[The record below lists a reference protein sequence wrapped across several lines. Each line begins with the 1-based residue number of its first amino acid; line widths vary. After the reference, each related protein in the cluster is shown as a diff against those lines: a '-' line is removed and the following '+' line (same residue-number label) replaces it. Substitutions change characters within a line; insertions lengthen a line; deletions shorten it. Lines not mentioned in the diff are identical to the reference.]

1 MGIVLC
7 VFVAIMS
14 NWTLRLLVNLGRAHG
29 ASTYEDLTQRAF
41 GPGGFAVAVAMQ
53 ALFSFGAMC
62 SYLLI
67 VGDTL
72 VPVLRDLTTWS
83 ETAPALVSRRV
94 VIAAVSLAVVLP
106 LSLYRAYGRLAKYSF
121 VKAVAMSVLVV
132 AVCVF
137 AAQLHVPSANDAE
150 WRLRS
155 VHGGVF
161 RAIGT
166 FAFAFVCHHQ
176 TFLAYRSLRHAS
188 RRRFA
193 IVTHGATIG
202 ALVLSLTLAIAGY
215 CTFWETTLP
224 DILDSYDGVYAGEGR
239 PGVIRGSAG
248 GWEG

>member
-7 VFVAIMS
+7 VFVAILS

-41 GPGGFAVAVAMQ
+41 GPGGFAVAVLMQ

-72 VPVLRDLTTWS
+72 VPVLRELTPWAD
-83 ETAPALVSRRV
+83 TAPALVSRRV
-94 VIAAVSLAVVLP
+94 VIAAVSIAVVLP

-121 VKAVAMSVLVV
+121 VKAVAVSVMVIT
-132 AVCVF
+132 VCVF
-137 AAQLHVPSANDAE
+137 AAQLHVPSANDDS
-150 WRLRS
+150 WKLRE

-161 RAIGT
+161 PAIGT
-166 FAFAFVCHHQ
+166 FSFAFVCHHQ

-193 IVTHGATIG
+193 IVSHVATLG

-224 DILDSYDGVYAGEGR
+224 DVFNSYDGERRRTGR
-239 PGVIRGSAG
+239 CGLG
-248 GWEG
+248 